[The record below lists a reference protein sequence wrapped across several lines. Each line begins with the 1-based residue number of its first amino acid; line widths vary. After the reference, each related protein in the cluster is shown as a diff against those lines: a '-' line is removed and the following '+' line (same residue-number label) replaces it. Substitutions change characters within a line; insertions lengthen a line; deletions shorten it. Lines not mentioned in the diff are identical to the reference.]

1 MRATSNKY
9 TNSIYRTDT
18 HRGTKIIIKANNLL
32 ILEDMLTQ
40 SLNRVKEQL
49 KMPYSADSKLST
61 REVLKMNMI

>member
-1 MRATSNKY
+1 
-9 TNSIYRTDT
+9 
-18 HRGTKIIIKANNLL
+18 
-32 ILEDMLTQ
+32 MLTQ